1 MKTFTGRTVVGG
13 QAKGKAL
20 VTRMP
25 MNFTASF
32 SKVANLLP
40 WNRSQI
46 NDRHHELFKQKLE
59 GRVLIFPAAIGSTFT
74 GMVVL
79 QLIHEDKPPAAMV
92 VRDADSLLV
101 AGIILARTWFNKSIP
116 VLEVPDDAI
125 FDAIQSGDEVEVDGE
140 KGTVSLI

>member
-13 QAKGKAL
+13 RAKGRAL

-46 NDRHHELFKQKLE
+46 NDRHHDLYKQKTT
-59 GRVLIFPAAIGSTFT
+59 GRIFIFPSAIGSTFT

-79 QLIHEDKPPAAMV
+79 QGLFERKQAAAMI

-101 AGIILARTWFNKSIP
+101 AGVILSRTWFNHSIP
-116 VLEVPDDAI
+116 VIEISDDAI
-125 FDAIQSGDEVEVDGE
+125 FDAIRSGDEVEVDGE
-140 KGTVSLI
+140 QGTVKVV